1 LGIIGRNNPVW
12 QELTI
17 RWQKNNFLL
26 AKNKY
31 LSAAISNYCVF
42 LYMRNTKRY
51 FKIDNLNMIT
61 QIKYS
66 LFISIFLVIT
76 LMTSCSDQ
84 GMMNTSLID
93 TVTAEDIMSKS
104 VNRSVYNMSKEE
116 ESKVSISVIYTGDL
130 DEILLNES
138 SALSQ
143 AINTY
148 HLNLETSFE
157 IDESMKGITLGSYV
171 EMKDPV
177 RIGKEISN
185 GESILMVEIINMPTN
200 NEI

>member
-1 LGIIGRNNPVW
+1 
-12 QELTI
+12 
-17 RWQKNNFLL
+17 
-26 AKNKY
+26 
-31 LSAAISNYCVF
+31 
-42 LYMRNTKRY
+42 
-51 FKIDNLNMIT
+51 MIT

-66 LFISIFLVIT
+66 LFITLFLVIT

-84 GMMNTSLID
+84 GMMNASLID

-104 VNRSVYNMSKEE
+104 VNRSIYNMSKEE

-130 DEILLNES
+130 DEMLLNES

-157 IDESMKGITLGSYV
+157 IDENMKGITLGSYV

-177 RIGKEISN
+177 SIGKEISN
-185 GESILMVEIINMPTN
+185 GESILMVEVKSMPTN
-200 NEI
+200 SEI